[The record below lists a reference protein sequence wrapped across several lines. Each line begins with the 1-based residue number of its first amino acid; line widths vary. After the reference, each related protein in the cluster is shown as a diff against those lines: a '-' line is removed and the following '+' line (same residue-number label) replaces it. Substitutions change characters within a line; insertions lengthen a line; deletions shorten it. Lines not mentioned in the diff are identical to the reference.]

1 MPSGRVR
8 APGLAF
14 ERKRDEELKVKGVRE
29 KLKEVSVLDHARRSG
44 AGYAL
49 PGCPESSW

>member
-1 MPSGRVR
+1 MR
-8 APGLAF
+8 ALAFAF
-14 ERKRDEELKVKGVRE
+14 ERKRDEELKVKGERE
-29 KLKEVSVLDHARRSG
+29 AEEVSVLTDARRSG